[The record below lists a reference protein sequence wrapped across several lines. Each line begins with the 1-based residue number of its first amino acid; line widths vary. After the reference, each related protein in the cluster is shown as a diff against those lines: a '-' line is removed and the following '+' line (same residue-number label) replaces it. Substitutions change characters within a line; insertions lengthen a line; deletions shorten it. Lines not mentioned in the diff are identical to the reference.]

1 MAKRLVVLLG
11 MLAMMMG
18 TALPALAE
26 SEPRLT
32 GVISRPEATT
42 YMYGTH
48 AMTDEVGGEPY
59 ALESE
64 VVDLDAYVGQRV
76 TFFGA
81 SVPEY
86 ENGRVEGGPPLFE
99 VTRVE
104 PTDEGQPGPG
114 IVAATGVLGEPYTPG
129 QDPTPVYDLTDEA
142 TGTTYTLFDVGAG
155 LDAFVGQRAT
165 VEGRALPA

>member
-1 MAKRLVVLLG
+1 MVKRLAVLVA

-26 SEPRLT
+26 SEPQLT
-32 GVISRPEATT
+32 GVIEEPEVTS

-48 AMTDEVGGEPY
+48 AMTDEVGGDLY
-59 ALESE
+59 ALQSE

-76 TFFGA
+76 TVFGA

-86 ENGRVEGGPPLFE
+86 ENGQVEGGPPLFE

-104 PTDEGQPGPG
+104 SAGGPTEGDG
-114 IVAATGVLGEPYTPG
+114 ITATFELAAECEPPRVRRSTASSG
-129 QDPTPVYDLTDEA
+129 SNRRSSPTPT
-142 TGTTYTLFDVGAG
+142 
-155 LDAFVGQRAT
+155 AT
-165 VEGRALPA
+165 VPTRASLRSRRTSAPSQSRWRS